1 MHKKRMG
8 LIRQIAC
15 KCFILQSRL
24 TFDLTGWAYFHA
36 AVRTANSQP
45 LFSEE
50 DIHKATTDGVRKYF
64 INYSVPSGDA
74 DDKMTDKKYT
84 GEW

>member
-1 MHKKRMG
+1 MF
-8 LIRQIAC
+8 L
-15 KCFILQSRL
+15 
-24 TFDLTGWAYFHA
+24 

-45 LFSEE
+45 LFSED
-50 DIHKATTDGVRKYF
+50 DIQKACNDGVRKYF

-74 DDKMTDKKYT
+74 DDKLTDKKYT